1 MTFATDLVPQED
13 NIYSL
18 GTDNLKWIIRGSL
31 PLSDITGA
39 DDLKAIE
46 AIGETTGLLKKTAAN
61 TWTLDTSNYV
71 TSSGITSVTIGATS
85 PVQSSTSTAQNGSS
99 ASTTISLKDAYG
111 DTKNPYGSKTKNY
124 VLAAPSNA
132 NGAPS
137 FRTLVAADI
146 PNLSWNK
153 ITSDK
158 PTTLSG
164 YGITNAV
171 QYNGIDN
178 DIGSSAT
185 AANAKAYWAN
195 NNKIPK
201 GKVVFNYNSSGTEF
215 TTLFSNNNN
224 SYGSILRWGYQD
236 AYIRILRAHP
246 NQTTYNGWYTEDWE
260 KISAG
265 YADTAP
271 WSGINNKP
279 TTLSGYGITDAI
291 KTVTSTDNAIVRFDG
306 ANGQV
311 QKSGIIINDNDHLI
325 APSIRIANTYY
336 GIAFGRTNGTP
347 KETILHTGIKWVS
360 STHMPVIHITGYAYG
375 LQSPVEFKIGF
386 YIYGDKIGWSGA
398 TNMGSWEPDI
408 YLFKDTRGETSYVAV
423 GLAGSCYFLQLSV
436 DLQDE
441 MGKFNNVI
449 PTDWTWDFL
458 TTEGTIPSADDGT
471 TCVKVSYRASIFGAK
486 YANITS
492 TTNAVAYYTDT
503 AGKFGSKAS
512 ANGVLY
518 ATSANG
524 ALQWGTLPI
533 AQGGTGKTNAAD
545 AWTAL
550 GGGASGKHADSYF
563 ALASHTHAASDINS
577 GTFDAAR
584 IPNLS
589 WSKITSGKPTTLS
602 GYGITDAK
610 IASGVIT
617 LGSNTITPITNI
629 ADLTGSTITAANLR
643 TNLGLSAALR
653 FIGKATTDMSESTTT
668 IPTVTGVTNYVPEV
682 GDVVL
687 DKNSDAEYVCI
698 AKSDSTYTWELLGRS
713 GSWATST
720 HTHGNIT
727 NGGLLGAASMAVV
740 TDSSKKITTADL
752 SVSDSNA
759 STNATTTFVQAVT
772 QSTQGKIT
780 VTKASLNTS
789 GEWSG
794 NAGTATAI
802 KTAGTT
808 AQFYRGDNSWS
819 NILKQTAASA
829 LGIDTNCK
837 IGTAIK
843 DLHFT
848 VGSGSGTGINN
859 GNAGGITIGTDTASY
874 GGIYWQSSG
883 AYGLRLHFATTGSFA
898 NGAYT
903 RMLITHDGKVGIGTL
918 SPDTLLTVN
927 GNAKADKF
935 IGALQGNADTAGK
948 WATARTLTIGNK
960 GQSVDGSGNV
970 SWSLADIGAAASSH
984 THNESDITWSN
995 GTLYPIGDDIYI
1007 GDVNQA
1013 GHLGLKSHPAG
1024 NTGLA
1029 FIKQATAN
1037 DTTISAPSG
1046 TSIGKITWDGTKFSI
1061 TSDTAIAGTI
1071 TNATNAT
1078 YAVNATAL
1086 YTTSVSNAT
1095 EEGQDARI
1103 KAAIKSYF
1111 DNNTASVPRGKTISL
1126 SISTGNAVQA
1136 TGYFISGYDSNPY
1149 GGFFITHY
1157 DTPRYV
1163 GISNGNYSCYEL
1175 VRNNGDTYSINVTG
1189 TAGGVAWTNV
1199 SGRPTNLNQFTNGP
1213 GYTTNTGTV
1222 TSVKLIQ
1229 GAGITV
1235 SSSGTAITTT
1245 GERTISITGMDTTN
1259 GSTTKWLNQQ
1269 GEWTTPPNDNTHC
1282 VTKLIAGGSSATSN
1296 AAVSS
1301 GNVYLRLFDDSTHR
1315 NNIQL
1320 KPGNNMTI
1328 TSDASGIITF
1338 AATDT
1343 TYSTVNKTEAGLC
1356 PQLPNE
1362 TTTTKFLRQDG
1373 TWQVPAYIADTHY
1386 TTHLYVNATAG
1397 GATNNAATANTT
1409 TYMHLYDNTTKRE
1422 TIQFK
1427 GSGATTITATG
1438 GVITIN
1444 STDNN
1449 TDTKVSQSVTTTA
1462 NWRKVLLHHKDD
1474 TSSTAAETDQTDVVY
1489 GAQYISAQPSTGTL
1503 RANAYRV
1510 TDNVTLQWNAND
1522 SSLEFIFA

>member
-164 YGITNAV
+164 YGITDAV
-171 QYNGIDN
+171 SKSAELLTTNPFAPPSLKGPYISKIDN
-178 DIGSSAT
+178 ALYAADKRWKVTGTNISSIANLFDGSYESTGIITNGNTSVITFDFDPDHTTISEKNKYFPGYPYGYILISFYYVCKPTSVSGRVYCNYSGHTIGWHNLTFTVMPDSGNSQIVYRAYQGKYQISVIELTIVGDTTNSSGYTGVTQIEMHLDRPDSGRNPFVSKYTAETLYYDLTAPKFIGNLTGTADKAT
-185 AANAKAYWAN
+185 AAN
-195 NNKIPK
+195 
-201 GKVVFNYNSSGTEF
+201 
-215 TTLFSNNNN
+215 L
-224 SYGSILRWGYQD
+224 
-236 AYIRILRAHP
+236 
-246 NQTTYNGWYTEDWE
+246 
-260 KISAG
+260 
-265 YADTAP
+265 
-271 WSGINNKP
+271 
-279 TTLSGYGITDAI
+279 
-291 KTVTSTDNAIVRFDG
+291 TSTVNAI
-306 ANGQV
+306 
-311 QKSGIIINDNDHLI
+311 
-325 APSIRIANTYY
+325 
-336 GIAFGRTNGTP
+336 
-347 KETILHTGIKWVS
+347 
-360 STHMPVIHITGYAYG
+360 
-375 LQSPVEFKIGF
+375 
-386 YIYGDKIGWSGA
+386 
-398 TNMGSWEPDI
+398 
-408 YLFKDTRGETSYVAV
+408 
-423 GLAGSCYFLQLSV
+423 
-436 DLQDE
+436 
-441 MGKFNNVI
+441 
-449 PTDWTWDFL
+449 
-458 TTEGTIPSADDGT
+458 
-471 TCVKVSYRASIFGAK
+471 
-486 YANITS
+486 
-492 TTNAVAYYTDT
+492 AYYTDT

-512 ANGVLY
+512 ANGALY

-563 ALASHTHAASDINS
+563 ALASHNHAASDINS

-1175 VRNNGDTYSINVTG
+1175 VRNNGGTYSINVTG